1 MKLPHALSGLA
12 LTLTAFPVFS
22 NSPIVQPG
30 APGELPRELSA
41 EEAIEVADTRYT
53 ASDAQFMRGMI
64 PHHQQAL
71 EMSRLA
77 PDRTNS
83 PELLEIAGKIEAAQ
97 GDEIAF
103 MEQWL
108 TSRGES
114 IDQSHAHTGHHTM
127 KGMAT
132 EAQMASLA
140 AASGVEFDRQFLS
153 LMIAHHEGA
162 IDMVEAL
169 MEQPGSAYDP
179 TLFEFTTD
187 VSNDQSKEIEL
198 MHGLLLDLSDDPRAS
213 LAAGLYDAEEAIWNL
228 RKVAVLTKPLG
239 FYDPANPAELPPERF
254 LPTAVET
261 TTDETVAEEQ
271 QTPVHQHG
279 EEGTDASDDMTTEA
293 MAGAEDNASE
303 DDETE
308 ADETPYPRSP
318 LLSFSNTDVAFRDD
332 IMVAGS
338 YHGFNI
344 YALGDDGQP
353 DLTASVVCPG
363 GQGDVSIVDDL
374 LIMSVEETRGR
385 VDCGLE
391 GVTDEISEERFR
403 GLRIFDISDLTRPK
417 QVGAVQTCRGSHTH
431 SVVSGPDADG
441 KLIVYNSGISRVRDE
456 EELPGCFDESPGDD
470 RTALFRIDVIE
481 IPVDNP
487 AASRIIDSPTVFADP
502 ETGALAGLWRGGDH
516 GENTQE
522 TYRTDQCHD
531 ITVFPSLNLAAGACS
546 GNGILFDITDPRAP
560 ERIDAVS
567 DSGFAY
573 WHSATFNNDGSK
585 VLFTDEW
592 GGGTRPRCRTY
603 DPLTWGADAI
613 YDIVDGKLAF
623 RSHFKMPAPQGETEN
638 CVAHNGSI
646 IPVPGRDIFVQAWY
660 QGGLSIIDFTDSAN
674 PIEIAYFDRGPI
686 DDTDLVTGG
695 YWSTY
700 WYRGRIYGTEIIR
713 GIDVFALTP
722 SEHLSANE
730 IAAAEMAN
738 QGGLFNP
745 QQQFPVTWPSEPT
758 VSLAYLDQWLRSHPE
773 QHQTLEALYE
783 TLHAAETILKNK
795 GQDTALAASL
805 TDWADTSELSGATAL
820 RESLRAISRKLSVG
834 PPTRLISQAAP
845 QEN

>member
-53 ASDAQFMRGMI
+53 ASDAQFMRDMI

-71 EMSRLA
+71 EISRLA

-114 IDQSHAHTGHHTM
+114 IDQSHAHTGHHAM

-187 VSNDQSKEIEL
+187 VSNDQSKEIDL
-198 MHGLLLDLSDDPRAS
+198 MQGLLLDLSDDPRAS

-279 EEGTDASDDMTTEA
+279 EEGTNASDDMITGA

-403 GLRIFDISDLTRPK
+403 GLRIFEISDLTRPK

-456 EELPGCFDESPGDD
+456 GELPGCFDELPGDD

-758 VSLAYLDQWLRSHPE
+758 VSLAYLDQWLRGHPE

-783 TLHAAETILKNK
+783 TLQAAETILKNK